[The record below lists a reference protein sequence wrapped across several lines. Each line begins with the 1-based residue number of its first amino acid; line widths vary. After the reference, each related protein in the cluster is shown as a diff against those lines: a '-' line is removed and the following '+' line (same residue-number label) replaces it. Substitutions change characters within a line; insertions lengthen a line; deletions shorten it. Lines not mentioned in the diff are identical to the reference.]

1 MDVESGVTKV
11 GYRLGIDVGGTFTD
25 FFLLRDGDWRTWT
38 HKQLTTP
45 REPTQGIM
53 AGLHVLLRRS
63 RLTVADIAD
72 AHIVHGTTLVANALI
87 ERRGAKVGLI
97 TTRGAR
103 DILETGKENRYDP
116 YDRYIRRPEPLVE
129 RRLRREVDERIG
141 PDGRVLWALN
151 SVQAEGILDEM
162 VAEGVEAV
170 AVCLLHAYRNAVHEQ
185 LLEDLASARRLS
197 ASLSS
202 IVSPEIGEY
211 ERVTTTVANAYV
223 QPFTTRYLAELTR
236 ALRAAGF
243 RRGFYVMLSD
253 GGIAAPEA
261 VLQVPIRILESGP
274 AAGALAAAF
283 YGRMLGLSE
292 LIACDMGGTT
302 AKICLVHDSTPSRST
317 AFEVGRVDRT
327 LKGSGVP
334 IKIPTVEMLE
344 IGAGGGSLAR
354 LDGMGLLKVGPQSAG
369 ADPGPACYGL
379 GGAEATVTDANLLL
393 GYLADGAVLGENL
406 RLSVA
411 LAADATRL
419 IAAEIGGTVE
429 VAAEGIREIVIESM
443 AHAVKLHITESA
455 RDPRSYALF
464 AFGGAGPLHACGIA
478 QRMGIGRVI
487 IPAGAGVLA
496 AFGFVAAPPALEL
509 THSFLTALDDFDETR
524 LRSIAVEEADR
535 ATAMLVAAGVPREN
549 IVFHYT
555 LEMRYAGQG
564 YDVSVPIGRGAVE
577 TDPAALRRLFEDAY
591 ATRYGTPLPET
602 RIEVRS
608 IRLWAV
614 GPTPDVRFADA
625 DGAEVSVPIAT
636 RRASFPSIG
645 EADCAVYDRLKLAP
659 GSVLQGPCLVEDP
672 HTTAV
677 VPSDATC
684 RVDRFGGLIIDVPA
698 RTAWHPSRGDELG
711 AVDLEI
717 LMARL
722 RSIMDECDR
731 VILRTAFSAAVRD
744 GKDYAV
750 GLADPV
756 GNALALPT
764 ETMPLFVTC
773 MPRSIGLMIQ
783 HFPPETLVPGDILVT
798 NDPWVVA
805 GHKHDLLLLQPV
817 FHKGRIVAFIGAV
830 SHLPDVGGAMG
841 DFRAW
846 DLYEEGLLIPPM
858 KLHEAGRPNEILLRL
873 LRANVRLPAEVTG
886 DIGALVAA
894 LKVGETRL
902 LEFLAN
908 TGLDDFIQVSE
919 AIRRRAQAAFH
930 EAAARIP
937 HGTYSY
943 DFIADGSGGPEAA
956 DDPIHISATLTA
968 GPDGL
973 AVTYDGTSAQLPHF
987 PINVPIPYTLADTTY
1002 ALQYLLNAALPNVGP
1017 SYTLVHVTA
1026 PEGSVLNAMPP
1037 APVYART
1044 RTGVHI
1050 TTALCGALVQ
1060 AAPELVMA
1068 GCGHNVIL
1076 KIAWSQSDGQY
1087 FGVGLMPKGGMGATA
1102 QEDGWNV
1109 TVYPTNCTMVPT
1121 EILETLAPL
1130 QMDREIRI
1138 DSGGPGRRRGGVGQR
1153 VILTSRSEKPT
1164 TISVRSNFV
1173 HHPPPGFAGGLPGGP
1188 VRTLLNGSPIP
1199 ENPVT
1204 LRVGDALLVET
1215 AGGGGFGSPLER
1227 EPERV
1232 LEDVLQGYVSLEAAY
1247 EIYGVVIDPQ
1257 ARRVDEKATTSRR
1270 SLTMLVTSVGA
1281 IPEPLAGSAPAA
1293 NLGRSRSV
1301 TGRHVLPPTSVS
1313 E

>member
-1 MDVESGVTKV
+1 M

-25 FFLLRDGDWRTWT
+25 FVLLRDCDWRIWT

-53 AGLHVLLRRS
+53 AGLQALLSRS
-63 RLTVADIAD
+63 GLTVDEIAD

-103 DILETGKENRYDP
+103 DVLETGKENRYDP
-116 YDRYIRRPEPLVE
+116 YDRYIRRPAPLVE
-129 RRLRREVDERIG
+129 RRLRREIDERIG
-141 PDGRVLWALN
+141 PDGRVLRALN
-151 SVQAEGILDEM
+151 PVQAEDLLDEM
-162 VAEGVEAV
+162 VAEGVEAI
-170 AVCLLHAYRNAVHEQ
+170 AVCLLHAYRNAEHEQ
-185 LLEDLASARRLS
+185 LIESLASARDFFV
-197 ASLSS
+197 SLSS

-211 ERVTTTVANAYV
+211 DRTTTTVANAYV
-223 QPFTTRYLAELTR
+223 QPFTARYLAELSH
-236 ALRAAGF
+236 ALHAAGF
-243 RRGFYVMLSD
+243 GRGFYLMLSD

-274 AAGALAAAF
+274 AGGALAAAH
-283 YGRMLGLSE
+283 YARMLGLHE
-292 LIACDMGGTT
+292 LIACDVGGTT
-302 AKICLVHDSTPSRST
+302 AKICLIHDSTPSRTT

-327 LKGSGVP
+327 LKGSGLP

-354 LDGMGLLKVGPQSAG
+354 LDAMNLLKVGPQSAG
-369 ADPGPACYGL
+369 AHPGPACYGL
-379 GGAEATVTDANLLL
+379 GGSEATVTDANLLL
-393 GYLADGAVLGENL
+393 GYLANGAMLGENL

-411 LAADATRL
+411 LAANATRSL
-419 IAAEIGGTVE
+419 VAGVGGTIAAT
-429 VAAEGIREIVIESM
+429 AEGIREVVTESM
-443 AHAVKLHITESA
+443 AHAVKLHITESG
-455 RDPRSYALF
+455 RDPRSHALF

-478 QRMGIGRVI
+478 QRIGIGRVI

-496 AFGFVAAPPALEL
+496 AFGFVAAPPAVEL
-509 THSFLTALDDFDETR
+509 THSFLTDLEHFDQAR
-524 LRSIAVEEADR
+524 LGAIAVEQANR
-535 ATAMLVAAGVPREN
+535 ATSMLEAAGVLREN
-549 IVFHYT
+549 IVFRYS
-555 LEMRYAGQG
+555 LEMRYGGQG
-564 YDVSVPIGRGAVE
+564 YDVSVPIGDRAVE
-577 TDPAALRRLFEDAY
+577 TDPTALRGLFEDVY
-591 ATRYGTPLPET
+591 ARRYGTTLAEP

-608 IRLWAV
+608 IRLWAT
-614 GPTPDVRFADA
+614 GPTPDVRLADA
-625 DGAEVSVPIAT
+625 EGAEVSVPIAT
-636 RRASFPSIG
+636 RPASFPSTG
-645 EADCAVYDRLKLAP
+645 EVDCAVYDRLRLAP
-659 GSVLQGPCLVEDP
+659 GSVLKGPCLVEDP

-677 VPSDATC
+677 VPPDATC
-684 RVDRFGGLIIDVPA
+684 HVDRFGGLIIDVPA

-711 AVDLEI
+711 AIDLEI
-717 LMARL
+717 LTARL

-750 GLADPV
+750 GLTDPG

-783 HFPPETLVPGDILVT
+783 RFPPDTLVPGDILVT

-817 FHKGRIVAFIGAV
+817 FHKERVVAFVGAV

-858 KLHEAGRPNEILLRL
+858 KFYDAGRPNEVLLHL

-902 LEFLAN
+902 HEFLAD
-908 TGLDDFIQVSE
+908 TGLDDLMQISG
-919 AIRRRAQAAFH
+919 AIRQRALTAFH
-930 EAAARIP
+930 EAAASIP
-937 HGTYSY
+937 FGQYSY
-943 DFIADGSGGPEAA
+943 DFAADGSGGPEAA
-956 DDPIHISATLTA
+956 DDPIHIIATLTA
-968 GPDGL
+968 TPDGL

-1026 PEGSVLNAMPP
+1026 PEGSVLNAVPP

-1076 KIAWSQSDGQY
+1076 KIAWSQPDGRY

-1138 DSGGPGRRRGGVGQR
+1138 DSGGPGRRRGGAGQR
-1153 VILTSRSEKPT
+1153 VTLTSRSEELI
-1164 TISVRSNFV
+1164 TISVRPNFV
-1173 HHPPPGFAGGLPGGP
+1173 HHPPPGFEGGLPGAP
-1188 VRTLLNGSPIP
+1188 VRTWLNGSPIP

-1204 LRVGDALLVET
+1204 LRKGDALEIET
-1215 AGGGGFGSPLER
+1215 AGGGGFGNPLER
-1227 EPERV
+1227 GPARV
-1232 LEDVLQGYVSLEAAY
+1232 LEDVLQGYVSLAAARDV
-1247 EIYGVVIDPQ
+1247 YGVLIDPQ
-1257 ARRVDEKATTSRR
+1257 SKRTEARPRQE
-1270 SLTMLVTSVGA
+1270 VG
-1281 IPEPLAGSAPAA
+1281 
-1293 NLGRSRSV
+1293 
-1301 TGRHVLPPTSVS
+1301 
-1313 E
+1313 